1 MSNLHYDLCVIG
13 GGINGAGIARD
24 AAGRGLSVV
33 LVEADDLAS
42 ATSSASSKLIHGGLR
57 YLEMYEFKM
66 VREALK
72 ERECLYYAAPHLIR
86 PQKLLLP
93 HDPSQRPLWLIR
105 LGLFFYDYLGGR
117 KSLPSSSSIKFEDKP
132 NILKSE
138 YTDGFSYYDCW
149 GDDSR
154 LVVLNAVDAAI
165 HGARILTR
173 TRCEGLKSENGI
185 WCITLRDM
193 TYDTTQNITARMV
206 VNATGPWARKFLDDT
221 GLSSDDPNI
230 PNVRLVKGSHLI
242 FPKLYEGDNAYIL
255 QQPDKR
261 IIFVIPYE
269 GQYTLI
275 GTTEEAYEG
284 DDPRDCMI
292 SEAESAY
299 LCEAH
304 NSFFDKQL
312 KPEDAIFSYSG
323 VRPLFDDGSS
333 DARCVTRGY
342 RIYHHERYD
351 SLLLSVFGGKLT
363 TYRALSEQVV
373 NKLMKSTG
381 RHVPAWTA
389 KTPLSGGEFSDKR
402 LNPENSFNVFRGQQA
417 QKYPFL
423 PEDLLERYIRAY
435 GTRMDCFLKNSQ
447 SLDGL
452 GKHYGDQIYEAEIN
466 YLKYYEWAQSVD
478 DAVWRRSKLGVHISD
493 ETCQAL
499 QSCFL

>member
-1 MSNLHYDLCVIG
+1 MSNLQYDLCVIG

-24 AAGRGLSVV
+24 AAGRGLSVL
-33 LVEADDLAS
+33 LVEADDLAG
-42 ATSSASSKLIHGGLR
+42 ATSSASTKLIHGGLR
-57 YLEMYEFKM
+57 YLEMYEFGM

-72 ERECLYYAAPHLIR
+72 ERETLYYAAPHLIR
-86 PQKLLLP
+86 HQKLLLP

-117 KSLPSSSSIKFEDKP
+117 KSVPSSGLIEFKGKS
-132 NILKSE
+132 NHLKTE
-138 YTDGFSYYDCW
+138 YKDGFTYYDCW

-154 LVVLNAVDAAI
+154 LVVMNAVDAAI
-165 HGARILTR
+165 HGARIMTR
-173 TRCEGLKSENGI
+173 TKCEGMTSENGI
-185 WCITLRDM
+185 WHMTLRD
-193 TYDTTQNITARMV
+193 TNYDTVQDVTARMV
-206 VNATGPWARKFLDDT
+206 VNATGPWVRKFLDNT

-261 IIFVIPYE
+261 IVFVIPYE
-269 GQYTLI
+269 GHYTLI

-284 DDPRDCMI
+284 DPKDCMI
-292 SEAESAY
+292 SKSESAY

-304 NSFFDKQL
+304 NRFFKTQI
-312 KPEDAIFSYSG
+312 KPDEAIFSYSG

-342 RIYHHERYD
+342 RIYRHDRYD
-351 SLLLSVFGGKLT
+351 ALLLSVFGGKLT
-363 TYRALSEQVV
+363 TYRALSEAVV

-381 RHVPAWTA
+381 RYVPAWTA
-389 KTPLSGGEFSDKR
+389 HKPLAGGEFSDRR
-402 LNPENSFNVFRGQQA
+402 LNPETSFKAFKDRQA

-423 PEDLLERYIRAY
+423 PEEVLERYIRAY
-435 GTRMDCFLKNSQ
+435 GTRMEYILKNAR
-447 SLDGL
+447 SLDDL
-452 GKHYGDQIYEAEIN
+452 GKNYGDQVFEAEIN

-493 ETCQAL
+493 ETYQAL